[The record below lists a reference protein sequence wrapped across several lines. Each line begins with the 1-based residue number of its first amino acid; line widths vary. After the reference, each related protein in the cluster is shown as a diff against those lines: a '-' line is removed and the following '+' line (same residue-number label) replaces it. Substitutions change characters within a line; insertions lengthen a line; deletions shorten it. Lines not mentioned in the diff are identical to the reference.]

1 MQKLKTCLKTS
12 RRFFLR
18 STAFAAAAAMAPAAP
33 ELSAQAPTMAQH
45 AATKGARLASP
56 VTLVSI
62 LQGPD
67 STPAFSHGNTL
78 PVAARP
84 FGMAHWTLQTKLKL
98 SWMFQPG
105 QRRIQGFRSTHQ
117 LTPSLGD
124 YGHAT
129 FLPVERR
136 TLRFRSTANSEGVA
150 NDFACYY
157 LLHSLNHGPLSNTKT
172 NRSNLSQLCGEGSL
186 CRGTHCDVVH
196 LL

>member
-67 STPAFSHGNTL
+67 STPAFSRGKTL
-78 PVAARP
+78 LIAARP
-84 FGMAHWTLQTKLKL
+84 FGVTHWTLQTKPKL
-98 SWMFQPG
+98 SWMFPPG

-117 LTPSLGD
+117 FVSFARRLWPCNVPAGRAAHLTVPLDGKLRRRSERLCLL
-124 YGHAT
+124 
-129 FLPVERR
+129 LPVAFSEPWTALKYKDQSLKPISALRR
-136 TLRFRSTANSEGVA
+136 RFA
-150 NDFACYY
+150 
-157 LLHSLNHGPLSNTKT
+157 L
-172 NRSNLSQLCGEGSL
+172 
-186 CRGTHCDVVH
+186 
-196 LL
+196 